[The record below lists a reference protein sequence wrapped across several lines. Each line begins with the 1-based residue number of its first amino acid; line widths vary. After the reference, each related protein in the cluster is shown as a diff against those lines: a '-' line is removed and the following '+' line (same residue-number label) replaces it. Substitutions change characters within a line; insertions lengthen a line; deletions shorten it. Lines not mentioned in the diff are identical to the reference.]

1 MMKEKCKYLKEH
13 AEGNQSSEKGKN
25 SIWNFYQ
32 RDQVKADTVSNS
44 QAQISS
50 YGLKEASLSL
60 SGS

>member
-1 MMKEKCKYLKEH
+1 MMKEKRKQLKEH
-13 AEGNQSSEKGKN
+13 AEGNQSSEKVKN

-32 RDQVKADTVSNS
+32 RDQVKADTFSTR

-50 YGLKEASLSL
+50 YGLKEVSLSL